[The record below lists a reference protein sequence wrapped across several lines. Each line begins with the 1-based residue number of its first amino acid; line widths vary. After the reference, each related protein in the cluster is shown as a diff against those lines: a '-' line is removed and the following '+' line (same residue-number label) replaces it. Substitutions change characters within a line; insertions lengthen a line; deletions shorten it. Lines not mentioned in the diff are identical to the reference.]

1 MPGKACRAAQGLAAV
16 ILDLRDPASI
26 AAWYAIAP
34 DRHGPQLAA
43 MAKVLPRFAAA
54 IKAAGQQLR
63 AAKASNAPKSS

>member
-1 MPGKACRAAQGLAAV
+1 MLV
-16 ILDLRDPASI
+16 DFNNPASI

-54 IKAAGQQLR
+54 IKAAGQLAR
-63 AAKASNAPKSS
+63 AARVGR